1 MIPLIIT
8 SINSETKAIN
18 KLKSLPDCR
27 LIIVGDL
34 KTPTYD
40 DVEIDF
46 LSVERQKELYPDL
59 SDILPFNHYCRKN
72 IGYVHALKNL
82 EFNKLIE
89 TDDDNIPY
97 DNWLERFSEASFKEH
112 IYSDRNWINVY
123 RFFTDKL
130 IWPRGLPLEEIKAE
144 HNFVRETVQNNVGV
158 IQGLADGDPDV
169 DSVFRMVL
177 GGEITFSWDEFAIGA
192 NTYSP
197 FNSQNTL
204 WRKELLALAY
214 LPSKV
219 TFRYTDILR
228 GMVAQRV
235 LWEKGYTL
243 GFIGASVFQERNEHS
258 LIKDFTD
265 EVPMFLEQ
273 NPLVA
278 RLASMDLSYATIGE
292 SMISIYQNLEAAGIV
307 GTGEVAILQTFLEHM
322 DA

>member
-1 MIPLIIT
+1 MTPLIIT
-8 SINSETKAIN
+8 TINAETKAIK
-18 KLKSLPDCR
+18 KLKSMPDCR

-34 KTPTYD
+34 KTPSYD
-40 DVEIDF
+40 DAEIDF
-46 LSVERQKELYPDL
+46 LSVERQKALYPEL
-59 SDILPFNHYCRKN
+59 SNILPYNHYCRKN
-72 IGYVHALKNL
+72 IGYIHALRSL

-97 DNWLERFSEASFKEH
+97 DNWLERFSEASFDET
-112 IYSDRNWINVY
+112 IYGDRNWINVY

-144 HNFVRETVQNNVGV
+144 HNFIREKAKNNVGV

-177 GGEITFSWDEFAIGA
+177 GEEVTFNWDEFAIGA

-204 WRKELLALAY
+204 WRKELLPLAY

-228 GMVAQRV
+228 GMIAQRV
-235 LWEKGYTL
+235 FWEKGFTL

-273 NPLVA
+273 NPIVA
-278 RLASMDLSYATIGE
+278 RLASMDLSSTTIGE
-292 SMISIYQNLEAAGIV
+292 AMICIYTDLEKVGIV
-307 GTGEVAILQTFLEHM
+307 GEGEVSILKTFLEYM
-322 DA
+322 DV

>member
-8 SINSETKAIN
+8 TINAETKAIT
-18 KLKSLPDCR
+18 KLKSMPDCK

-34 KTPTYD
+34 KTPIYHD
-40 DVEIDF
+40 GEIDF
-46 LSVERQKELYPDL
+46 LSIERQKELYPDL

-82 EFNKLIE
+82 EFDNLIE

-97 DNWLERFSEASFKEH
+97 ENWLERFSKASFQES

-130 IWPRGLPLEEIKAE
+130 IWPRGLPLKEIKTE
-144 HNFVRETVQNNVGV
+144 HNFVREATQNNIGV

-177 GGEITFSWDEFAIGA
+177 GGEVTFSWDEFAPASLLILLLTHRILYGEKNSSIGLSA
-192 NTYSP
+192 FESI
-197 FNSQNTL
+197 
-204 WRKELLALAY
+204 
-214 LPSKV
+214 
-219 TFRYTDILR
+219 FRYTDIPR
-228 GMVAQRV
+228 NDCA
-235 LWEKGYTL
+235 KGILKGFTL

-273 NPLVA
+273 NPLVE
-278 RLASMDLSYATIGE
+278 RLASIDLSSATI
-292 SMISIYQNLEAAGIV
+292 V
-307 GTGEVAILQTFLEHM
+307 KR
-322 DA
+322 

>member
-1 MIPLIIT
+1 MIPVIIT
-8 SINSETKAIN
+8 SINSETKAIK
-18 KLKSLPDCR
+18 KLKSLPDCK

-82 EFNKLIE
+82 EFDKLIE

-112 IYSDRNWINVY
+112 IYSDRNWMNVY

-177 GGEITFSWDEFAIGA
+177 GGEVTFSWDEFAIGA

-204 WRKELLALAY
+204 WKKELLALAY

-243 GFIGASVFQERNEHS
+243 GFIGASVFQERNEHL

-278 RLASMDLSYATIGE
+278 RLASMDLSSATIGD
-292 SMISIYQNLEAAGIV
+292 SMISIYQNLETAGIV

-322 DA
+322 DV

>member
-82 EFNKLIE
+82 EFDKLIE

-278 RLASMDLSYATIGE
+278 RLASMDLSSATIGE

>member
-8 SINSETKAIN
+8 TINAETKAIK

-34 KTPTYD
+34 KTPSYND
-40 DVEIDF
+40 ADIDF
-46 LSVERQKELYPDL
+46 LSVERQNELYPDL
-59 SDILPFNHYCRKN
+59 SGSLPFNHYCRKN
-72 IGYVHALKNL
+72 IGYVHALRNL
-82 EFNKLIE
+82 EFNELIE

-97 DNWLERFSEASFKEH
+97 DHWLERFSEASFKESIH
-112 IYSDRNWINVY
+112 SDRNWINVY

-130 IWPRGLPLEEIKAE
+130 IWPRGLPLEEIKAK
-144 HNFVRETVQNNVGV
+144 HNFVREVAQNNIGI

-177 GGEITFSWDEFAIGA
+177 GGEVTFRWDEFAIGA

-228 GMVAQRV
+228 GMIAQRV
-235 LWEKGYTL
+235 LWDKGYTL
-243 GFIGASVFQERNEHS
+243 GFIGATVFQERNEHL
-258 LIKDFTD
+258 LIKDFMD

-273 NPLVA
+273 NPLVE
-278 RLASMDLSYATIGE
+278 RLASMDISSATIGE
-292 SMISIYQNLEAAGIV
+292 AMVHIYTELEGAGIV
-307 GTGEVAILQTFLEHM
+307 GEGEVTILKTFLEYMH
-322 DA
+322 A